1 MSAILRAGVV
11 GAGVF
16 GGHHAAQYA
25 SRTDTNLAAVYDP
38 HPERARALAD
48 RFDAR
53 PCGDLAELLRNVDVV
68 SIAAPAH
75 AHGGLALACLEAG
88 KPTYV
93 EKPIATS
100 MEDADAIVEAGRR
113 HGVVVACGLLER
125 AALQAI
131 NLAAAPQAPLRI
143 EAIRRG
149 PPSPRCLDVSVVLDL
164 MIHDLDLALSLS
176 TGEPLTVE
184 ADGECVSNRRLDEAR
199 AEVTFTDGLIAVMA
213 ASRVAEEPR
222 RTLRLIYPRGVVE
235 IDFLTH
241 RFSNTTPFAFDADFA
256 TSAAGRDRLGASL
269 AAFLAA
275 VRGETPAPLAD
286 ARAGARALD
295 LALAVEQAVGG

>member
-25 SRTDTNLAAVYDP
+25 GRTDTTLAAVYDP

-48 RFDAR
+48 RFGAR
-53 PCGDLAELLRNVDVV
+53 PCADLAELLHHVDVV

-75 AHGGLALACLEAG
+75 AHARLALACLEAG

-93 EKPIATS
+93 EKPIATTL
-100 MEDADAIVEAGRR
+100 EDADAIVEAGRR
-113 HGVVVACGLLER
+113 GGLTVACGLLER
-125 AALQAI
+125 AVFQAI
-131 NLAAAPQAPLRI
+131 NLASAPRPPLRI
-143 EAIRRG
+143 EATRRG
-149 PPSPRCLDVSVVLDL
+149 LPSPRCLDVSVVLDL
-164 MIHDLDLALSLS
+164 MIHDLDLALGLS

-184 ADGECVSNRRLDEAR
+184 AEGECVSNRLLDEAR
-199 AEVTFTDGLIAVMA
+199 AEVTFTDGLIAVAA

-222 RTLRLIYPRGVVE
+222 RVVRLIYSSGDVE

-241 RFSNTTPFAFDADFA
+241 RLVNTTPFAFDADFA
-256 TSAAGRDRLGASL
+256 TTPAGRDRLGASL

-275 VRGETPAPLAD
+275 VRGEVPGPLAD

-295 LALAVEQAVGG
+295 LALAVEQAVGV